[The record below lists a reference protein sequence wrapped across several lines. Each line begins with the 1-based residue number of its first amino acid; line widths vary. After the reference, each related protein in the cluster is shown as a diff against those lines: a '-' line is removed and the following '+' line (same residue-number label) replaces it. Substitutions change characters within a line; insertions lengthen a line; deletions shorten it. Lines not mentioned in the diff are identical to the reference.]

1 MLHLRTNKPRSDMS
15 VARLMSG
22 NCGDGGDPAVRRL
35 FFYSRNAFKEE
46 PQMMEAFG
54 FVVKN

>member
-1 MLHLRTNKPRSDMS
+1 MS

-35 FFYSRNAFKEE
+35 FFYSRNAFKAE